1 MSPYRATDEQLDRE
15 ITALEGISR
24 VRLRRAAAELK
35 EIDRDLRELRKE
47 RARRAARAAE
57 MVPTDASVP
66 IATEETSAQS

>member
-15 ITALEGISR
+15 IAALERIAR
-24 VRLRRAAAELK
+24 VRLRRASAELN

-57 MVPTDASVP
+57 MIPT
-66 IATEETSAQS
+66 TSAASAEVHSAES